1 MMSTKEQDNAAIQKF
16 EDNIKELKRQIH
28 NLIVVDP
35 PLSGNKNPLQL
46 PTKLK
51 WFTLLSDALVHTLK
65 LWRCLGDVAEE
76 SIESFHPRR
85 NKMSKRYCQ
94 VRGKRRNELIMKALQ
109 FESASWI
116 WEGINDMLKATKST
130 RDKVVRTQ
138 QPTTV
143 EKLLRKKKVMEKSSR
158 RRRRRNCLIGNYE

>member
-16 EDNIKELKRQIH
+16 EDNINELKRQIH
-28 NLIVVDP
+28 QNLIVVNP

-51 WFTLLSDALVHTLK
+51 WFTLLSDVGAGAHTQVMALCCGV
-65 LWRCLGDVAEE
+65 VAE

-85 NKMSKRYCQ
+85 NKISKRYCQ
-94 VRGKRRNELIMKALQ
+94 VRGKRRNELISKTLQ

-116 WEGINDMLKATKST
+116 WEGINDIFEGYKIDTC
-130 RDKVVRTQ
+130 Q
-138 QPTTV
+138 
-143 EKLLRKKKVMEKSSR
+143 SS
-158 RRRRRNCLIGNYE
+158 

>member
-1 MMSTKEQDNAAIQKF
+1 MSTKEQDNAAIQKF

-85 NKMSKRYCQ
+85 NKISERYCQ
-94 VRGKRRNELIMKALQ
+94 VRGERRNALMRKALQ
-109 FESASWI
+109 FESASWT
-116 WEGINDMLKATKST
+116 WEGINDIMLKATKSM
-130 RDKVVRTQ
+130 RAKVVRTQ

>member
-65 LWRCLGDVAEE
+65 LWRCLGVVAEE
-76 SIESFHPRR
+76 SIETFHLRR
-85 NKMSKRYCQ
+85 NNISKRYCK
-94 VRGKRRNELIMKALQ
+94 VRGECRNALIMKALQ

-116 WEGINDMLKATKST
+116 WEGIQDMLKATKSK
-130 RDKVVRTQ
+130 RAGR
-138 QPTTV
+138 
-143 EKLLRKKKVMEKSSR
+143 
-158 RRRRRNCLIGNYE
+158 

>member
-16 EDNIKELKRQIH
+16 EDNIKVGIQRQIH

-46 PTKLK
+46 PIKLK

-65 LWRCLGDVAEE
+65 LWRCLGVVAEE
-76 SIESFHPRR
+76 SNETFHPRR
-85 NKMSKRYCQ
+85 NKISKRYCK
-94 VRGKRRNELIMKALQ
+94 VRGECRNALIMKALQ

-116 WEGINDMLKATKST
+116 WEGINDIFEGYKIDTC
-130 RDKVVRTQ
+130 Q
-138 QPTTV
+138 
-143 EKLLRKKKVMEKSSR
+143 SS
-158 RRRRRNCLIGNYE
+158 